1 MSTNA
6 IKVRDASQKEFIA
19 LFEKLAERYGRF
31 DVWSDFV
38 VMSAV
43 AISNSVDLHF
53 RENREQ
59 EYKERIG
66 KYAPEESRIF
76 GEMLA
81 QVMMGLNEHPDQDYL
96 GTVFSAL
103 HLHNEWKGQFF
114 TPYHIAVLMAQ
125 INIPKDPDDWKSK
138 STVTVSDPACG
149 AGCLMIAYANELEK
163 VFPGA
168 KRKTVFYAQ
177 DIDRIAGLMAYIQLS
192 LLGCRAVVKIGNSL
206 LNPFTKNEPITEN
219 IWLTPMECFP
229 FLFEITAKSASVKE
243 E

>member
-38 VMSAV
+38 VMSAI

-53 RENREQ
+53 REMREQ
-59 EYKERIG
+59 EYMERIG
-66 KYAPEESRIF
+66 KYAPEEGKLF
-76 GEMLA
+76 AEMLT
-81 QVMMGLNEHPDQDYL
+81 QVVVGLTRHPEQDYL

-103 HLHNEWKGQFF
+103 RLHDEWKGQFF
-114 TPYHIAVLMAQ
+114 TPYHIAVFMAQ
-125 INIPKDPDDWKSK
+125 INIPKNPDEWKSK

-163 VFPGA
+163 VFPDA

-206 LNPFTKNEPITEN
+206 LNPFTENEPITEN

-229 FLFEITAKSASVKE
+229 FLFEMPAKSASVKE

>member
-19 LFEKLAERYGRF
+19 LFEKLAQRYGRF

-38 VMSAV
+38 VMSAI
-43 AISNSVDLHF
+43 AISNSVDFHF
-53 RENREQ
+53 WEKREQ
-59 EYKERIG
+59 EYMERIG
-66 KYAPEESRIF
+66 KYAPEEGKLF
-76 GEMLA
+76 AEMLT
-81 QVMMGLNEHPDQDYL
+81 QVLVGLTRHPEQDYL

-103 HLHNEWKGQFF
+103 HLHDEWKGQFF
-114 TPYHIAVLMAQ
+114 TPYDIAVLMVQ
-125 INIPKDPDDWKSK
+125 INIPKNLDDWKSK
-138 STVTVSDPACG
+138 STVTVSDPTCG

-168 KRKTVFYAQ
+168 KQKTVFYAQ

-192 LLGCRAVVKIGNSL
+192 LLGCRAVVKIGDSL
-206 LNPFTKNEPITEN
+206 LNPLKENEPITEN
-219 IWLTPMECFP
+219 IWLTPMEYFP
-229 FLFEITAKSASVKE
+229 FLFEMPAKNANVKE